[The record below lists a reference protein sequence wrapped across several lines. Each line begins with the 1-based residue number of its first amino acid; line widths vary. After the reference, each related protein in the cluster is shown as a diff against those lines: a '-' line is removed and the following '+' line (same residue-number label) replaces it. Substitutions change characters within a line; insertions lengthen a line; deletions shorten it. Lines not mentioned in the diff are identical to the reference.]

1 MVSVVVHKTA
11 LVVDDEL
18 LGAAREVLGTR
29 GVRDTVD
36 AALRAV
42 VDADRRRRHVE
53 RLLAGPG
60 DLGDPVVMARAWRK

>member
-1 MVSVVVHKTA
+1 MAGVHKTA

-18 LGAAREVLGTR
+18 VAAARVVLGTR
-29 GVRDTVD
+29 GLRDTVD

-53 RLLAGPG
+53 RLVAGPG
-60 DLGDPVVMARAWRK
+60 DLGDPAVMAQAWQK